1 MSLTETDV
9 SDAFRDLAGRVA
21 GSVVTP
27 SDPEWDTVRRAWNLA
42 FDQHPDVVVVPA
54 GPADVAAALAF
65 AGETGR
71 TVVPQG
77 TGHLAAP
84 LGDLAGSVLVNTS
97 ALRGVEVDADARVVR
112 AGAGCVWADVTSALA
127 PHGLAALAGSSPDVG
142 ISGYLLGGGYSWLAR
157 EHGLGCTSVIAL
169 DVVTADGAQRH
180 VTAEDDA
187 ELFWALRGGGGNT
200 AIVTAIT
207 MRVLPLATIYAG
219 MLLFPLER
227 AGEVV
232 RAYEHWTRG
241 LTEAATTCVRLLR
254 VPPLPDVPE
263 PLRGRAFVGVNGAID
278 LPEAEAAELLAGLR
292 ALGPE
297 LDTFATMPAS
307 ALGVINMDPPTPVP
321 AIGDGTILDDLPEDA
336 IERLLAV
343 AGPDAQTPLLAVD
356 LRNLGGAAGRPAPGG
371 GAVDHLPGRFLVYAV
386 GIVPD
391 PALAPAVSAAVDA
404 VREALA
410 PWAAERDYANFRET
424 SVPAARLWP
433 ADALDRLRAVKAA
446 YDPQGVI
453 RTAHPLS

>member
-446 YDPQGVI
+446 YDPKGVI

>member
-336 IERLLAV
+336 IERLLAA

>member
-1 MSLTETDV
+1 M
-9 SDAFRDLAGRVA
+9 
-21 GSVVTP
+21 
-27 SDPEWDTVRRAWNLA
+27 
-42 FDQHPDVVVVPA
+42 PA

-278 LPEAEAAELLAGLR
+278 LPEEEAAELLAGLR

-404 VREALA
+404 VRGALA

-424 SVPAARLWP
+424 AVPASRLWP

-446 YDPQGVI
+446 YDPEGVI

>member
-9 SDAFRDLAGRVA
+9 SDDFRDLAGRVA

-27 SDPEWDTVRRAWNLA
+27 ADPGWDTVRQAWNLA
-42 FDQHPDVVVVPA
+42 HDQHPDLVVVPA
-54 GPADVAAALAF
+54 GPDDVAAALDF
-65 AGETGR
+65 ARETGR
-71 TVVPQG
+71 TLVPQG

-84 LGDLAGSVLVNTS
+84 LGDLAGCLLLNTS

-112 AGAGCVWADVTSALA
+112 AGAGAVWGDVTSALA
-127 PHGLAALAGSSPDVG
+127 PHSLAALAGSSPDVG

-169 DVVTADGAQRH
+169 DVVTADGVQRH
-180 VTAEDDA
+180 VTAEQEP
-187 ELFWALRGGGGNT
+187 ELFWALRGGGGTT
-200 AIVTAIT
+200 AVVTAIT
-207 MRVLPLATIYAG
+207 LRVLPLATIYAG
-219 MLLFPLER
+219 MLLFPIER

-232 RAYEHWTRG
+232 RAYERWTRDI
-241 LTEAATTCVRLLR
+241 TEAATTCVRLLR

-278 LPEAEAAELLAGLR
+278 LPEEEAVALLADLR
-292 ALGPE
+292 VLGPE
-297 LDTFATMPAS
+297 LDTFAPMPAA
-307 ALGVINMDPPTPVP
+307 ALGAINMDPPMPVP
-321 AIGDGTILDDLPEDA
+321 AAGDGMIIDDLPEDA
-336 IERLLAV
+336 IAALLAV
-343 AGPDAQTPLLAVD
+343 AGPEAQTPLLAVD

-391 PALAPAVSAAVDA
+391 PALAPAVAGAVEA
-404 VREALA
+404 VRGALA

-424 SVPAARLWP
+424 VVPASRLWAP
-433 ADALDRLRAVKAA
+433 DVLERLRAVKAA

-453 RTAHPLS
+453 RTAHQLA

>member
-207 MRVLPLATIYAG
+207 LRVLPLATIYAG

-297 LDTFATMPAS
+297 LDTFAIMPAS

-433 ADALDRLRAVKAA
+433 AGALDRLRAVKAA
-446 YDPQGVI
+446 YDPKGVI